1 MSLKEIPE
9 IIKQFDSKQ
18 RLVVLILILVFISL
32 TTISITWL
40 KGSDCSAV
48 IKQNKELVNDY
59 VQIVDILRKQ
69 VGEENKDLVFGDNEA
84 APGNESSGQVDSMM
98 VSTPPAESEPDRA
111 PASSSGIEE
120 DNTIALKQVLKIAKK
135 HTNNEQN

>member
-69 VGEENKDLVFGDNEA
+69 VGEENKDLVFGDNES

-98 VSTPPAESEPDRA
+98 TSTPPAESEPDRA

-120 DNTIALKQVLKIAKK
+120 DNTIALKEVLKIAKK

>member
-9 IIKQFDSKQ
+9 IIKQFNQ
-18 RLVVLILILVFISL
+18 RQRMVVLILLLVFTSVTAL
-32 TTISITWL
+32 GVKYL
-40 KGSDCSAV
+40 DDADCRPL
-48 IKQNKELVNDY
+48 IEQNKQLVSDY

-69 VGEENKDLVFGDNEA
+69 VGEENKDLVFGDEGGS
-84 APGNESSGQVDSMM
+84 GNESSGQVDSVM

-120 DNTIALKQVLKIAKK
+120 DNKIALEQVLKIAKK
-135 HTNNEQN
+135 HINNEQN

>member
-69 VGEENKDLVFGDNEA
+69 VGEENKDLVFGDNEE

-120 DNTIALKQVLKIAKK
+120 DNTIALKKVLNIAKK

>member
-98 VSTPPAESEPDRA
+98 ASTPQAESEPDRA

-120 DNTIALKQVLKIAKK
+120 DNTIALKEVLKIAKK

>member
-9 IIKQFDSKQ
+9 IIKQFNQ
-18 RLVVLILILVFISL
+18 RQRMVVLILLLVFTSVTAL
-32 TTISITWL
+32 GVKYL
-40 KGSDCSAV
+40 DDADCRPL
-48 IKQNKELVNDY
+48 IEQNKQLVSDY

-69 VGEENKDLVFGDNEA
+69 VGEENKDLVFGDDRA
-84 APGNESSGQVDSMM
+84 SAGTESSGQVDSVM

-120 DNTIALKQVLKIAKK
+120 DNKIALEQVLKIAKK
-135 HTNNEQN
+135 HINNEQN

>member
-32 TTISITWL
+32 TTISVTWL

-48 IKQNKELVNDY
+48 IKQNK
-59 VQIVDILRKQ
+59 
-69 VGEENKDLVFGDNEA
+69 DLVFGDDEA
-84 APGNESSGQVDSMM
+84 APGNGSSGQVDSVM

-120 DNTIALKQVLKIAKK
+120 DNKIALKQVLKIAQK
-135 HTNNEQN
+135 HTNNE